1 MVDSSLMGLVGGFIA
16 VAIMLGI
23 GTIILGGAATDC
35 TQIQGYTGGS
45 EGAPVQSAAADANAT
60 GWAAQCVSNNTQ
72 SQAGYALLIIT
83 LIVLAAVVVLTV
95 VRMLG

>member
-1 MVDSSLMGLVGGFIA
+1 MGLVGGFIA

-35 TQIQGYTGGS
+35 TAIQGYTTGDNNPTGL
-45 EGAPVQSAAADANAT
+45 QSAASDANAT

-72 SQAGYALLIIT
+72 AQAGYALLIIT

-95 VRMLG
+95 VRLLG

>member
-1 MVDSSLMGLVGGFIA
+1 MDNSLMSLVGGFIA

-23 GTIILGGAATDC
+23 GTIILGGATADC
-35 TQIQGYTGGS
+35 TQVDGYTGDS
-45 EGAPVQSAAADANAT
+45 PHPTQSAAGDANAT
-60 GWAAQCVSNNTQ
+60 GWAAQCVSNNAQAQ
-72 SQAGYALLIIT
+72 SGYALLIIT